1 MKSMERVSLR
11 RSARANR
18 RQGVK
23 EAIALAYD
31 PKKDQVPTVVAKGRG
46 RIAQA
51 IVDRAQSHG
60 VTVVS
65 DPVTLEA
72 LRFLDV
78 GQEIPPRVYHM
89 VAELLAFVYN
99 LGEKSPKDE

>member
-1 MKSMERVSLR
+1 MKPISRHRARLR
-11 RSARANR
+11 TPRE
-18 RQGVK
+18 GVK
-23 EAIALAYD
+23 EAIAISYD
-31 PKKDQVPTVVAKGRG
+31 PKKDRVPTVVAKGRG

-51 IVDRAQSHG
+51 IVDRAQAHG

-72 LRFLDV
+72 LRFVDV
-78 GQEIPPRVYHM
+78 GQEIPPRVYHL

-99 LGEKSPKDE
+99 LGEKTPKDE

>member
-1 MKSMERVSLR
+1 MKPVSRKPPKLKTGR
-11 RSARANR
+11 E
-18 RQGVK
+18 GVR

-31 PKKDQVPTVVAKGRG
+31 PKKDAVPTVVAKGRG

-51 IVDRAQSHG
+51 IVDRAQAHG

-72 LRFLDV
+72 LRFVDV
-78 GQEIPPRVYHM
+78 GQEVPPRVYHL

-99 LGEKSPKDE
+99 LGDKTPKEK